1 MRLELGQSV
10 RLMALGCML
19 VALAWVL
26 ITSSARAADQF
37 TIDSHP
43 DSFGAVV
50 TDSAGNGYVAWEHL
64 GTGGAADVPMFCR
77 LPPGAKRCTD
87 PVALSLP
94 GAGGLAGGG
103 ALSGDELNGNQVFPI
118 LGPGSVVWVVTSRY
132 VADDTV
138 IWTSTDGGRTF
149 GAPHEIP
156 YYPSCSSTPCLL
168 PALSVSYSGM
178 TDVDDVLP
186 VTLDDKTYDRQVESS
201 PPSVYWLESSN
212 NPGLG
217 FNFDDTGELY
227 GGPPNTS
234 EFSFGNTGPGGVG
247 GSALGTTTVGEVVEA
262 YWLDSTPPKLAY
274 YYFRQPPTPVPIS
287 PQDGWKGPVT
297 VATGYLPRLADGAAG
312 LYMLSEDAGNP
323 AQPNLVQIRHYSTTT
338 HSFGAPRTLTSN
350 GAGDTNLFVGG
361 GLAEN
366 YRTGELAAVW
376 PDYSNSGP
384 SVMRLYLSSDGGSH
398 FSSAQD
404 VASAGAA
411 YAAFD
416 NARAAI
422 ADNGTGFVTFQD
434 GRGLQVADLEPLGLQ
449 YARLKLHRHFL
460 LELPVT
466 CQAPKGRC
474 KASASIRVG
483 ATTIGSGHRTVPAGQ
498 TSILLIRLSA
508 KGRTLL
514 AAAHGHLH
522 ATLKLTITH
531 PSTKLDRLMVHTVII
546 R

>member
-1 MRLELGQSV
+1 M

-19 VALAWVL
+19 VAVVWGLTV
-26 ITSSARAADQF
+26 SSAWAADQF
-37 TIDSHP
+37 TIDPSP

-50 TDSAGNGYVAWEHL
+50 TDAVGNGYVAWEHL
-64 GTGGAADVPMFCR
+64 GTGGAADVPMFCK

-138 IWTSTDGGRTF
+138 IWTSTDGGLTF

-168 PALSVSYSGM
+168 PALSVSYAGM
-178 TDVDDVLP
+178 TGVDDVLP
-186 VTLDDKTYDRQVESS
+186 VTLDDATYDRQVEST

-227 GGPPNTS
+227 GGPAGTT
-234 EFSFGNTGPGGVG
+234 EFAFDNTGAGGVG
-247 GSALGTTTVGEVVEA
+247 GSALGTTTAGEVVEA
-262 YWLDSTPPKLAY
+262 YWLDSTPLRLAY
-274 YYFRQPPTPVPIS
+274 YYHRPHTPVPIS
-287 PQDGWKGPVT
+287 PQAGWAGPVT
-297 VATGYLPRLADGAAG
+297 VATGYLPRLADGTAG
-312 LYMLSEDAGNP
+312 LYMLSEDSAGHAP
-323 AQPNLVQIRHYSTTT
+323 QPNLVQIRRYSTTT
-338 HSFGAPRTLTSN
+338 HSFGAPRTLASN
-350 GAGDTNLFVGG
+350 GAGDANLFVGG

-366 YRTGELAAVW
+366 YDTGELAALW
-376 PDYSNSGP
+376 PDFKDAGT
-384 SVMRLYLSSDGGSH
+384 SVMRLYLSTDRGSH

-404 VASAGAA
+404 VATIGSAYPAS
-411 YAAFD
+411 D

-434 GRGLQVADLEPLGLQ
+434 ADGLQVADLEPLGVQ
-449 YARLKLHRHFL
+449 YARLKLHRHFV

-474 KASASIRVG
+474 TASASLKVKGTVVAR
-483 ATTIGSGHRTVPAGQ
+483 GHRSVQSGK
-498 TSILLIRLSA
+498 TSILLMVVGA
-508 KGRTLL
+508 KGRALF
-514 AAAHGHLH
+514 AAAHGHLR
-522 ATLKLTITH
+522 ATLELTITH
-531 PSTKLDRLMVHTVII
+531 PSTKPDRRTIHTVLA